1 MYKEKILETIR
12 EKQLMCKGSGI
23 RRIAAFSTTH
33 QILEGTTD
41 VSSKY

>member
-12 EKQLMCKGSGI
+12 EKQLVCKGSAI
-23 RRIAAFSTTH
+23 RIAAFSTTH
-33 QILEGTTD
+33 QILEGTAD